1 MNTITCN
8 PPEASP
14 VTMAELV
21 RNILVNLGENP
32 DREGLTKTPHRVS
45 KSLREMTAGYHVDID
60 RLINNALFTVPYSE
74 MVVVKDI
81 DFYSLCE
88 HHMLP
93 FFGKCHVAYV
103 PDGKVIGLSKIP
115 RIVEVFSRRLQVQER
130 LTSQIAEIIQ
140 KKINPLGVA
149 VVMEGR
155 HLCMEM
161 RGAQSKGSV
170 SIFPPILHLTSSFIK
185 RWPVSAWE
193 KHEDLS
199 TGTFLYATCM

>member
-1 MNTITCN
+1 MDKDVELAA
-8 PPEASP
+8 PPRTAQRP
-14 VTMAELV
+14 LHDLMKDVLV
-21 RNILVNLGENP
+21 ALGEDP
-32 DREGLTKTPHRVS
+32 YREGLQKTPQRVA
-45 KSLREMTAGYHVDID
+45 KSLRELTSGYHVDID
-60 RLINNALFTVPYSE
+60 RLINNALFDVPYSE

-115 RIVEVFSRRLQVQER
+115 RIVDVFSRRLQVQER

-140 KKINPLGVA
+140 TKINPLGVA

-161 RGAQSKGSV
+161 RGAQSKGSPT
-170 SIFPPILHLTSSFIK
+170 ITS
-185 RWPVSAWE
+185 AMM
-193 KHEDLS
+193 
-199 TGTFLYATCM
+199 GTFRKDPRTREEFLQFISSPRR